1 MTSEETNRIVSEDYA
16 DLLIETTG
24 GTPLSEEFPG
34 ATIQPIN
41 NLLSVVHIPVSQITE
56 NTIKELGYG
65 AFPSILGPVSKEAL
79 ESSGINRIR
88 NIPSFDLRGQGVLI
102 GIIDSGID
110 YTNPIFRH
118 ADGTTR
124 ITALWDQTIVSSN
137 PPGGLFY
144 GTEYTS
150 NQINLALQSDNPYA
164 IVPSKDEYGHGT
176 MLAGIAGGNEVP
188 ESDFYGVAPES
199 DFVVVKLKQAKKYL
213 KDFFLIPENAVGYQ
227 ENDVSFALNYLLN
240 VFLRE
245 KKPMVI
251 CIAVDTNQ
259 SSHDGRGTLSSY
271 VSDIASTEGIAII
284 TAVGNEG
291 LGKRHFSDIP
301 DKVNGFSTVEL
312 NVGENEQGFSM
323 ELWGHNPSILSVDIL
338 SPSGEYI
345 SRIASGVDDNFEI
358 TFVFEVTVIHLD
370 FQMIESQSG
379 DQLILFRFDKPA
391 PGIWKINVYERGDIR
406 QGFDIWL
413 PMKGFISDSTF
424 FIRPDPYTTV
434 LTVATSL
441 VPIAV
446 TAYDQTNDNLY
457 LDASRGY
464 TRIGVVKPD
473 IAAPGVNI
481 TGPTLDQ
488 GFADF
493 TGTSAAAAH
502 TTGVAVLLLEWGFVK
517 GNLSGMSTIEMK
529 KLMIRGARRSVDVIY
544 PNRDWGFGILDLYNI
559 FDSLRTGLTV

>member
-1 MTSEETNRIVSEDYA
+1 MTSEEMNRIVSEDYA
-16 DLLIETTG
+16 DLLIETTS

-41 NLLSVVHIPVSQITE
+41 NLLSVVHIPVSQIT
-56 NTIKELGYG
+56 NNSIKEFGYG
-65 AFPSILGPVSKEAL
+65 AFPSVLGPVSKEAL
-79 ESSGINRIR
+79 EASGINRLR
-88 NIPSFDLRGQGVLI
+88 NIPGFDLRGQGVLI

-124 ITALWDQTIVSSN
+124 ITALWDQTIVSGN
-137 PPGGLFY
+137 PPEGLFY

-150 NQINLALQSDNPYA
+150 VQLNQALQSNSPYD
-164 IVPSKDEYGHGT
+164 IVPSRDEYGHGT
-176 MLAGIAGGNEVP
+176 MLAGISGGNEVP
-188 ESDFYGVAPES
+188 ESDFYGVATDS
-199 DFVVVKLKQAKKYL
+199 DYVIVKLKPAKKYL
-213 KDFFLIPENAVGYQ
+213 KNFFYIPENAVGYQ
-227 ENDVSFALNYLLN
+227 ENDVSFALNYLLD
-240 VFLRE
+240 VFVRE

-259 SSHDGRGTLSSY
+259 SSHDGRGTLSTY
-271 VSDIASTEGIAII
+271 VSNIAETEGIAII

-291 LGKRHFSDIP
+291 LGKRHFSDTP
-301 DKVNGFSTVEL
+301 DKVNGSSAVEL
-312 NVGENEQGFSM
+312 NVGQDVQGFSM

-345 SRIASGVDDNFEI
+345 PRIASGVDDHFEI
-358 TFVFEVTVIHLD
+358 TFVFEATIIHLD

-406 QGFDIWL
+406 QPFDIWL
-413 PMKGFISDSTF
+413 PMKDFISEDTF
-424 FIRPDPYTTV
+424 FIRPDPFTTV

-457 LDASRGY
+457 MDSSRGY

-481 TGPTLDQ
+481 TGPTPDQ
-488 GFADF
+488 NFAVF
-493 TGTSAAAAH
+493 TGTSVAAAH
-502 TTGVAVLLLEWGFVK
+502 TTGVAALLMEWGYVK
-517 GNLSGMSTIEMK
+517 GNVSGMSSIEMK
-529 KLMIRGARRSVDVIY
+529 KLMIRGARRKVDVNY

-559 FDSLRTGLTV
+559 FDSLRSGLSV